1 MTDHLSPDLERR
13 PTVLLLG
20 GFLTSP
26 PLYRRMA
33 GRLLERGAA
42 AVVVAPVWTPDWLLT
57 GFVGLRRVVTRSARA
72 LIRAGELTASVPE
85 SRGSPVLVVG
95 HSAGGL
101 VARILTSPEPFHGL
115 RLGGHRRIGAIA
127 TLGTPHEVGRAAF
140 VGGRVAHFAAAF
152 AERHVPGATFAP
164 EVGYVAVGSRA
175 VVGGIRRLGRGMF
188 ADPFY
193 RGLYPGG
200 AGTAIQGDGLVPLAC
215 TDLPGAR
222 RVVLEDIVH
231 GQMSMRP
238 WYGSPEAIDVWW
250 PVALE
255 VWRGALAA
263 RGWSG
268 GSSSAGRYAQGEPNA
283 GTGPTEASAQAFG
296 SPRGDRTT

>member
-1 MTDHLSPDLERR
+1 MTERLTETLPPR

-33 GRLLERGAA
+33 GRLVERGAA
-42 AVVVAPVWTPDWLLT
+42 AVVVGPVWTPDWLLT
-57 GFVGLRRVVTRSARA
+57 GFVGLRRVVVRSARA
-72 LIRAGELTASVPE
+72 LVRAGELSASLPE

-101 VARILTSPEPFHGL
+101 VARILTSPVPFHGL
-115 RLGGHRRIGAIA
+115 RLGGHRRIGAIV
-127 TLGTPHEVGRAAF
+127 TLGTPHDVARGSF
-140 VGGRVAHFAAAF
+140 VGGRVGHFAAAF
-152 AERHVPGATFAP
+152 AARHVPGALFAP

-175 VVGGIRRLGRGMF
+175 IVGGSRRFGRGMF

-193 RGLYPGG
+193 RGLHSADGE
-200 AGTAIQGDGLVPLAC
+200 TAIEGDGLVPLAC

-231 GQMSMRP
+231 GQLSFRP
-238 WYGSPEAIDVWW
+238 WYGSPEAIDEWW
-250 PVALE
+250 PVAVE
-255 VWRGALAA
+255 AWQEALAA
-263 RGWSG
+263 RDRARGP
-268 GSSSAGRYAQGEPNA
+268 AG
-283 GTGPTEASAQAFG
+283 
-296 SPRGDRTT
+296 